1 MLTGLVVTTDTV
13 RLDKWL
19 WAARFFKTRA
29 LASAAVSG
37 GKVHLGGARVKPSR
51 AVKIDDVYEIRRGY
65 ERFEIVVTGLSERR
79 GSASD
84 AQLLYRETE
93 ASAAR
98 RRDEAEQRKLAQ
110 MQRPRSEKR
119 PDKKQRRQIRQ
130 FIEKP

>member
-1 MLTGLVVTTDTV
+1 MNTETV

-19 WAARFFKTRA
+19 WASRFFKTRA

-37 GKVHLGGARVKPSR
+37 GKVHLNGARVKPSR
-51 AVKIDDVYEIRRGY
+51 AVKMDDVFEVRRGY
-65 ERFEIVVTGLSERR
+65 ECFEIIVTGLGARR
-79 GSASD
+79 GSAAE

-93 ASAAR
+93 ASVAR
-98 RRDEAEQRKLAQ
+98 RRDEEEKRKLAL

>member
-1 MLTGLVVTTDTV
+1 MNTGSV

-29 LASAAVSG
+29 LASTAVSG
-37 GKVHLGGARVKPSR
+37 GKVHLNGARVKPSR
-51 AVKIDDVYEIRRGY
+51 AVKIDDVFEVRRGY
-65 ERFEIVVTGLSERR
+65 ECFEIIVTGLGARR
-79 GSASD
+79 GSAAE

-93 ASAAR
+93 ASVAR
-98 RRDEAEQRKLAQ
+98 RRDEAEKRKLAL

>member
-1 MLTGLVVTTDTV
+1 MNTETV

-37 GKVHLGGARVKPSR
+37 GKVHLNGARVKPSR
-51 AVKIDDVYEIRRGY
+51 AVKIDDVFEVRRGY
-65 ERFEIVVTGLSERR
+65 ERFEIIATGLSARR

-93 ASAAR
+93 TSVAR
-98 RRDEAEQRKLAQ
+98 RRDEAEQRKLAEL
-110 MQRPRSEKR
+110 QRPRSEKR

-130 FIEKP
+130 FIEKN

>member
-1 MLTGLVVTTDTV
+1 MPERNTDAASV

-29 LASAAVSG
+29 LASTAVSG
-37 GKVHLGGARVKPSR
+37 GKVHLAGGRVKPSR
-51 AVKIDDVYEIRRGY
+51 AVKLGDVFEVRRGY

-79 GSASD
+79 GSARE

-93 ASAAR
+93 ASITR
-98 RRDEAEQRKLAQ
+98 RSEEAEQRKLAQ
-110 MQRPRSEKR
+110 MQRPRSDKR
-119 PDKKQRRQIRQ
+119 PDKRQRRQIRR

>member
-1 MLTGLVVTTDTV
+1 MSADSV

-29 LASAAVSG
+29 LASAAVSA

-51 AVKIDDVYEIRRGY
+51 AVSIEDRFEVRRGY
-65 ERFEIVVTGLSERR
+65 ECFEIVVTAISARR

-93 ASAAR
+93 ASVAR
-98 RRDEAEQRKLAQ
+98 RQAETEKRKLAL

-119 PDKKQRRQIRQ
+119 PDKKQRRQIRR
-130 FIEKP
+130 FIQKD

>member
-1 MLTGLVVTTDTV
+1 MNTETV

-37 GKVHLGGARVKPSR
+37 GKVHLNGARVKPSR
-51 AVKIDDVYEIRRGY
+51 AVKMDDVFEVRRGY
-65 ERFEIVVTGLSERR
+65 ECFEIIVTGLGARR
-79 GSASD
+79 GSAAE

-93 ASAAR
+93 ASVAR
-98 RRDEAEQRKLAQ
+98 RRDEEEKRKLAL

>member
-1 MLTGLVVTTDTV
+1 MNTESL

-29 LASAAVSG
+29 LASSAVSG
-37 GKVHLGGARVKPSR
+37 GKVHLNGARVKPSR
-51 AVKIDDVYEIRRGY
+51 AVKIDDVFEVRRGY
-65 ERFEIVVTGLSERR
+65 ECFEIVVTGLSARR

-93 ASAAR
+93 ASVTR
-98 RRDEAEQRKLAQ
+98 RHDEAEKRKLAS
-110 MQRPRSEKR
+110 MQRPRSQTR
-119 PDKKQRRQIRQ
+119 PDKKQRRQIRR

>member
-1 MLTGLVVTTDTV
+1 VNTETF

-51 AVKIDDVYEIRRGY
+51 AVKIDDVFEVRRGY
-65 ERFEIVVTGLSERR
+65 ESFEIVVTGLSARR
-79 GSASD
+79 GSAAD
-84 AQLLYRETE
+84 AQLLYRETD
-93 ASAAR
+93 ASVAR
-98 RRDEAEQRKLAQ
+98 RRDETEKRKLAQ
-110 MQRPRSEKR
+110 MQRPRSESR
-119 PDKKQRRQIRQ
+119 PDKKQRRQIRR